1 MSGLAMGRGKAAG
14 VTAAAAVVLATLS
27 SGGVAQAADL
37 SPSRVRVAPTRTS
50 VHGTFGT
57 AAVAADIPSVCTID
71 SYAPNKIVLGASSVT
86 KTFSLKVSGCTLD
99 SWFLEVLPFVQKNSD
114 TAGIA
119 GEGTFQKQDEA
130 GNPVFDD
137 NGQPVLF
144 TLTPKIA
151 LSPQSLNN
159 GWAGKLVDAASAG
172 AWGVEDPDDTDED
185 SVIPAQATLPLTLL
199 RRATFGTFNAS
210 PEPVKKGKKI
220 TLTSTLSRIN
230 WNGAKTL
237 KYVGWAGKAQVQFKA
252 AGASEYTTVKTVKA
266 SSKGKVSTTVTATKT
281 GTWRLFFAG
290 LSTTAPATSGTD
302 AVKVK

>member
-1 MSGLAMGRGKAAG
+1 MGRGKAVG

-27 SGGVAQAADL
+27 SGGVAQASDRGL
-37 SPSRVRVAPTRTS
+37 SQWKTAPKTARS
-50 VHGTFGT
+50 LGTFGA

-99 SWFLEVLPFVQKNSD
+99 TWFLALGPFLEENSD
-114 TAGIA
+114 TAGVA
-119 GEGTFQKQDEA
+119 GEGTFQKVDA
-130 GNPVFDD
+130 DGNPVFDG
-137 NGQPVLF
+137 NGDPVLE
-144 TLTPKIA
+144 TLTPKIS
-151 LSPQSLNN
+151 LSPRLLNN

-185 SVIPAQATLPLTLL
+185 SVTPAQATLPLTLQ
-199 RRATFGTFNAS
+199 RRATFGTSFGAA

-220 TLTSTLSRIN
+220 TLTGKLSRIN

-252 AGASEYTTVKTVKA
+252 AGASDYVTVKTVKA
-266 SSKGKVSTTVTATKT
+266 SSKGKISTTVKATKT